1 LALDE
6 PNDDDE
12 IQTEDSFKVIIER
25 GLLGQLGG
33 VNIDYRENRWMGSG
47 FFVRPIRTVPG
58 SCSC

>member
-6 PNDDDE
+6 PNDGDE
-12 IQTEDSFKVIIER
+12 VQTEDTFKVIIDKD
-25 GLLGQLGG
+25 LLGQLGG

-47 FFVRPIRTVPG
+47 FFIRPTHTAPG